1 MLNKLF
7 KVFRR
12 FINRLFSRFVIVGLL
27 IIAQVILFGI
37 FLGLPGMPELNIF
50 GWPEEYAKIAQSLLW
65 TAGVLLILVILNKD
79 GVAEYK
85 LPWLLVVALFPSLG
99 IAIYLFFGS
108 QEPGRRMKREYAPI
122 AAHAEK
128 CVVQNEELLA
138 QLETKDPIAAG
149 QAKYLYESSHA
160 AIHSD
165 TYMEYYPFGEDM
177 FPALIRELKKAKH
190 FIFMEYFIVEEGK
203 FWDTVLDVLA
213 EKAAEGVEVRFMYD
227 DVGSIG
233 KVPAYYVRKI
243 RTRGVKAQVFRPF
256 LPFVSVIHNHRDH
269 RKITVI
275 DNAVAFT
282 GGVNLAD
289 EYINHVE
296 RFGRWKDNSVM
307 LRGSCVKDITA
318 VFLTLW
324 DLQARTLSDY
334 EKYTSLPCEREEERG
349 NGVVSFF
356 ADGPSPFYAEQVGK
370 DVYLNILNQAKN
382 YVYITTPYLVC
393 DNEILSAIRLAAR
406 RGVDV
411 RMITPH
417 IPDKKSVYLITRS
430 NYRSLLDAGVRIYEY
445 TPGFIHAKTF
455 LADDNIGVVSTIN
468 LDYRSLVHHF
478 ECGVWMYET
487 DILPEIK
494 KDLLDTMAESRE
506 VGDKEAKLN
515 FAQRI
520 AKSLMQVFTPLL

>member
-7 KVFRR
+7 KAFRR

-27 IIAQVILFGI
+27 IIAQVVLFGI
-37 FLGLPGMPELNIF
+37 FLGLPGFPESNIF
-50 GWPEEYAKIAQSLLW
+50 GFTEEQAHIANAIIWILG
-65 TAGVLLILVILNKD
+65 ALLILVILNKD

-128 CVVQNEELLA
+128 CITQDEVLLHALEE
-138 QLETKDPIAAG
+138 KDPVAAG
-149 QAKYLYESSHA
+149 QAKYLYQSSHA

-177 FPALIRELKKAKH
+177 FPALVRELKKAKH
-190 FIFMEYFIVEEGK
+190 FIFMEYFIVEEGE
-203 FWDTVLDVLA
+203 FWNTILDILE

-233 KVPAYYVRKI
+233 KVPARYVKKI
-243 RTRGVKAQVFRPF
+243 RARGVQAQVFRPF
-256 LPFVSVIHNHRDH
+256 LPFASVIHNHRDH

-275 DNAVAFT
+275 DNTVAFT

-289 EYINHVE
+289 EYINVVE

-324 DLQARTLSDY
+324 DLQTRSLSDY
-334 EKYTSLPCEREEERG
+334 EKYTSISCETEKN
-349 NGVVSFF
+349 NGIVSFF
-356 ADGPSPFYAEQVGK
+356 ADGPSPFYGEQVGK
-370 DVYLNILNQAKN
+370 DVYLNILNQAKD

-430 NYRSLLDAGVRIYEY
+430 NYRSLLDAGVRIFEY

-455 LADDNIGVVSTIN
+455 LADDKIGVVSTIN

-487 DILPEIK
+487 DILSQVK
-494 KDLLDTMAESRE
+494 QDLLTTMEVSRE
-506 VGDKEAKLN
+506 VGEKEATLN
-515 FAQRI
+515 FAENI